1 MKILHTEV
9 LYQGKL
15 RGVRDT
21 IQNDAGKTFVHET
34 IEHPGAVVV
43 LPILDDGRIVCISQY
58 RHSIRRD
65 FLELPAGTLEK
76 GEDPATCA
84 GREIQEEIGI
94 AAKEIVSLGT
104 IYPAPGFC
112 NEVQHLFLARGL
124 YDSPAQPD
132 EDEQISPIC
141 MTPRE
146 VEEAIVSGAF
156 SDAKSIAL
164 FTRARLRG
172 LV

>member
-15 RGVRDT
+15 KGVRDT
-21 IQNDAGKTFVHET
+21 IQSDEGKTFFHET

-43 LPILDDGRIVCISQY
+43 LPVMEDKRIVCVSQY
-58 RHSIRRD
+58 RHSIRRE

-76 GEDPATCA
+76 GEDPAVCA
-84 GREIQEEIGI
+84 GREIQEEIGM
-94 AAKEIVSLGT
+94 AATEMISLGT
-104 IYPAPGFC
+104 LYPAPGFC
-112 NEVQHLFLARGL
+112 SEVQHLFVALGL

-132 EDEQISPIC
+132 EDEQISLVF
-141 MTPRE
+141 MTAQE
-146 VEEAIVSGAF
+146 IEQAIVNGVL

-164 FTRARLRG
+164 FMKARLRG
-172 LV
+172 LL

>member
-21 IQNDAGKTFVHET
+21 LQNDEGKTFFHET

-43 LPILDDGRIVCISQY
+43 LPLMDDGKIVCISQY

-65 FLELPAGTLEK
+65 IVELPAGTLEK
-76 GEDPATCA
+76 GEDPAVCA
-84 GREIQEEIGI
+84 GREIQEEIGM
-94 AAKEIVSLGT
+94 AARELIPLGT
-104 IYPAPGFC
+104 LYPAPGFC
-112 NEVQHLFLARGL
+112 NELQYLFVARGL
-124 YDSPAQPD
+124 YESPAQPD
-132 EDEQISPIC
+132 EDENISPVFISVGEFEDA
-141 MTPRE
+141 TL
-146 VEEAIVSGAF
+146 SGVL

-164 FTRARLRG
+164 FMRARLRG

>member
-15 RGVRDT
+15 KGVRDT
-21 IQNDAGKTFVHET
+21 IQTDEGKTFYHET

-43 LPILDDGRIVCISQY
+43 LPVTGDGRIVCVSQY
-58 RHSIRRD
+58 RHSIRRE

-76 GEDPATCA
+76 GEDPGVCA
-84 GREIQEEIGI
+84 GREIQEEIGM
-94 AAKEIVSLGT
+94 AAREMIPLGT

-112 NEVQHLFLARGL
+112 NELQHLFVARGL
-124 YDSPAQPD
+124 YESPAQPD
-132 EDEQISPIC
+132 EDEQISLIF
-141 MTPRE
+141 MTAQE
-146 VEEAIVSGAF
+146 IEEAVATGAL

-164 FTRARLRG
+164 FMRARLRG

>member
-1 MKILHTEV
+1 MKILQTEV

-21 IQNDAGKTFVHET
+21 LQNDEGKTFYHET

-43 LPILDDGRIVCISQY
+43 LPLMDDGRIVCISQY

-65 FLELPAGTLEK
+65 ILELPAGTLER
-76 GEDPATCA
+76 GENPAVCA
-84 GREIQEEIGI
+84 GREIQEEIGM
-94 AAKEIVSLGT
+94 AARELIPLGT
-104 IYPAPGFC
+104 LYPAPGFC
-112 NEVQHLFLARGL
+112 NEVQYLFVARGL
-124 YDSPAQPD
+124 YESPAQPD
-132 EDEQISPIC
+132 EDENISPVF
-141 MTPRE
+141 MS
-146 VEEAIVSGAF
+146 VEEFEDATLGGTL

-164 FTRARLRG
+164 FMRARLRG